1 MTTVHVLGN
10 ATVDV
15 VQRVGRLPAPG
26 ETLLSAGLERC
37 AGGKG
42 LNQAV
47 AAARAGARTR
57 LNAPIGKDADATF
70 LRDALCGEAGLS
82 VEWRVLEAPTDISSI
97 WVSADGENMIVS
109 SAASATGLA
118 AAEALAALSAM
129 EEGDILVL
137 QGNLSAETT
146 MAAASFARDR
156 GARVILNTAPIAWDM
171 RPLLP
176 LADVL
181 VANGPEARHITG
193 LSTAE
198 AVQALLG
205 HGCRTVVVTRGAE
218 GAWLGNGDGLVA
230 LSAPKVSPVDT
241 AGAGDVA
248 VGTLAAMLAEGLALS
263 EALGI
268 ALKAA
273 SLSVTRPGTMPSF
286 PTADEI
292 LAQRAS

>member
-57 LNAPIGKDADATF
+57 LIAPIGEDADAAF
-70 LRDALCGEAGLS
+70 LRNALCGEAGLS
-82 VEWRVLEAPTDISSI
+82 VEWRVLDAPTDISSI

-109 SAASATGLA
+109 SAASATGLS

-205 HGCRTVVVTRGAE
+205 RGCRTVVVTRGAE
-218 GAWLGNGDGLVA
+218 GAWLDGGDSLVA
-230 LSAPKVSPVDT
+230 VAAPKVSPVDT

-248 VGTLAAMLAEGLALS
+248 VGTLAAMLAEGLGLS

-292 LAQRAS
+292 LALRAS